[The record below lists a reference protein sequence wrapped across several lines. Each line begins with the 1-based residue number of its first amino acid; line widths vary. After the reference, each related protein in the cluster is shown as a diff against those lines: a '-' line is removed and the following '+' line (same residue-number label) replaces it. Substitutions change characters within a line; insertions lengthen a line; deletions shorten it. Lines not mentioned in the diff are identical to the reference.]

1 MQKQGGG
8 RRGDTPGKGHKSH
21 RRPGEKGIWDAVN
34 EVGRE
39 EKSRKKKKSRKKQKG
54 NKRMK
59 KMRRIASLLL
69 ALAMAFGLTATAFAA
84 EVVNETGHTY
94 AAYQVFKGTQQESVE
109 EGDGSITAL
118 GDIEWG
124 SGVDGTALLTELTGL
139 EVGGA
144 YPFQNCADAAGV
156 AAVLD
161 GESDY
166 TSATAKAFANAADK
180 HRTETSTPIP
190 ADKNATVNLEDGYYL
205 FVDTQTAPD
214 GVDAYNPALLQVTG
228 QTITIKQKYSVP
240 EVEKKVSDTEDGG
253 LGDAVDAGIGDSVYF
268 TLAGTLPMN
277 WEDYDSYKYIFHDT
291 LSDGLKYNG
300 DVKVY
305 LAAKGTDG
313 EPDLAGKTE
322 IAKGA
327 DGYTVNPDGAS
338 AAGGGTLTVT
348 FADLKKVGGVT
359 AESCIIVEYSA
370 TLTEA
375 AVIGKP
381 GNTNTVKLEYS
392 NNPNTDSSGDP
403 SDGTGETP
411 EDTVYVFTYELDGT
425 KVDGQTPDKTL
436 KDAQFVL
443 YRVKGEGEPNAD
455 GENNTPTNVE
465 YAEVTDGKLTG
476 WTDSRGTAIGT
487 EDAKGTGIV
496 ASDENGLFV
505 ISGLDAGTY
514 YLEEVKAPA
523 GYNLLKDPVKLT
535 IDAEISGGDAE
546 TNQPPTIGKL
556 DLITEGKDGSITTPG
571 DKDNGTVSLEVQNNM
586 GALLP
591 STGGMGTTLFY
602 IAGAALVLAAGVLFM
617 MKRRTDSGK

>member
-1 MQKQGGG
+1 M
-8 RRGDTPGKGHKSH
+8 
-21 RRPGEKGIWDAVN
+21 E
-34 EVGRE
+34 RE
-39 EKSRKKKKSRKKQKG
+39 EKEKVEKRKKQKG

-59 KMRRIASLLL
+59 RMRRIASLLL
-69 ALAMAFGLTATAFAA
+69 AMVMAFGLTATAFAA

-118 GDIEWG
+118 GDIDWG
-124 SGVDGTALLTELTGL
+124 SGVNGVELLDALKTLT
-139 EVGGA
+139 VGGA
-144 YPFQNCADAAGV
+144 TPFAGCESAAAV

-161 GESDY
+161 GQTDY
-166 TSATAKAFANAADK
+166 TSDIAKAFANAADK
-180 HRTETSTPIP
+180 HRTGTSTPIP
-190 ADKNATVNLEDGYYL
+190 ADKNAEVNLEDGYYL

-268 TLAGTLPMN
+268 TLTGTLPMN
-277 WEDYDSYKYIFHDT
+277 LEDYDSYKYIFHDT
-291 LSDGLKYNG
+291 LSDGLQYNG

-322 IAKGA
+322 IAES
-327 DGYTVNPDGAS
+327 GYTV
-338 AAGGGTLTVT
+338 AAGDAAAEGDTLTVT
-348 FADLKKVGGVT
+348 FADLKGVGGVT
-359 AESCIIVEYSA
+359 ADSIIIVEYSA

-375 AVIGKP
+375 AAIGKP

-392 NNPNTDSSGDP
+392 NNPNTSDDP
-403 SDGTGETP
+403 SKDTGETP
-411 EDTVYVFTYELDGT
+411 GDTVYVFTYELDGT
-425 KVDGQTPDKTL
+425 KVDGQTPNKTL

-443 YRVKGEGEPNAD
+443 YRGKDGADPTYAD
-455 GENNTPTNVE
+455 GIPTNVE
-465 YAEVTDGKLTG
+465 YALVAGGKLEGWTESRETAMGTDGNG
-476 WTDSRGTAIGT
+476 
-487 EDAKGTGIV
+487 KGILV
-496 ASDENGLFV
+496 SDVDGLFGV
-505 ISGLDAGTY
+505 SGLDAGTY

-546 TNQPPTIGKL
+546 TKQPPTIGRL
-556 DLITEGKDGSITTPG
+556 DLITEGKDGPITTEG
-571 DKDNGTVSLEVQNNM
+571 NEDNGTVSLEVQNNM

-602 IAGAALVLAAGVLFM
+602 IVGAALVLAAGVLFM

>member
-1 MQKQGGG
+1 M
-8 RRGDTPGKGHKSH
+8 
-21 RRPGEKGIWDAVN
+21 
-34 EVGRE
+34 
-39 EKSRKKKKSRKKQKG
+39 
-54 NKRMK
+54 KR
-59 KMRRIASLLL
+59 MRRIASLLL
-69 ALAMAFGLTATAFAA
+69 AMAMAFGLTATAFAA

-94 AAYQVFKGTQQESVE
+94 AAYQVFKGTQQESVK

-118 GDIEWG
+118 GDIDWG
-124 SGVDGTALLTELTGL
+124 SGVNGGELLDALKTLT
-139 EVGGA
+139 VGGA
-144 YPFQNCADAAGV
+144 TPFAGCESAAAV

-161 GESDY
+161 GQTDY
-166 TSATAKAFANAADK
+166 TSDIAKAFANAADK
-180 HRTETSTPIP
+180 HRTGTSTPIP

-268 TLAGTLPMN
+268 TLTGTLPMN
-277 WEDYDSYKYIFHDT
+277 LEDYDSYKYIFHDT

-322 IAKGA
+322 IAES
-327 DGYTVNPDGAS
+327 GYTVATGD
-338 AAGGGTLTVT
+338 AAAEGDTLTVT
-348 FADLKKVGGVT
+348 FADLKGVGGVT
-359 AESCIIVEYSA
+359 ADSIIIVEYSA

-392 NNPNTDSSGDP
+392 NNPNTSDDP
-403 SDGTGETP
+403 SKDTGETP
-411 EDTVYVFTYELDGT
+411 GDTVYVFTYELDGT
-425 KVDGQTPDKTL
+425 KVDGQTPNKTL

-443 YRVKGEGEPNAD
+443 YRGKDGADPTYAD
-455 GENNTPTNVE
+455 GIPTNVE
-465 YAEVTDGKLTG
+465 YALVAGGKLEGWTESRETAMGTDGNG
-476 WTDSRGTAIGT
+476 
-487 EDAKGTGIV
+487 KGMLV
-496 ASDENGLFV
+496 SDVDGLFGV
-505 ISGLDAGTY
+505 SGLDAGTY

-523 GYNLLKDPVKLT
+523 GYNLLKAPVKLT
-535 IDAEISGGDAE
+535 IDAEISEWDAE
-546 TNQPPTIGKL
+546 ANQPPTIGRL
-556 DLITEGKDGSITTPG
+556 DLITEGENGEAPTPG
-571 DKDNGTVSLEVQNNM
+571 DKDKGTVSLEVQNNM

-602 IAGAALVLAAGVLFM
+602 IAGAALVLAAGVLLV
-617 MKRRTDSGK
+617 MKRRAGIKK

>member
-1 MQKQGGG
+1 M
-8 RRGDTPGKGHKSH
+8 
-21 RRPGEKGIWDAVN
+21 
-34 EVGRE
+34 
-39 EKSRKKKKSRKKQKG
+39 
-54 NKRMK
+54 KR
-59 KMRRIASLLL
+59 MRRIASLLL
-69 ALAMAFGLTATAFAA
+69 AMAMAFGLTATAFAA

-94 AAYQVFKGTQQESVE
+94 AAYQVFKGTQQESVK

-118 GDIEWG
+118 GDIDWG
-124 SGVDGTALLTELTGL
+124 SGVNGGELLDALKTLT
-139 EVGGA
+139 VGGA
-144 YPFQNCADAAGV
+144 TPFAGCESAAAV

-161 GESDY
+161 GQTDY
-166 TSATAKAFANAADK
+166 TSDIAKAFANAADK

-268 TLAGTLPMN
+268 TLTGTLPMN
-277 WEDYDSYKYIFHDT
+277 LEDYDSYKYIFHDT
-291 LSDGLKYNG
+291 LSDGLQYNG

-322 IAKGA
+322 IAES
-327 DGYTVNPDGAS
+327 GYTVATGD
-338 AAGGGTLTVT
+338 AAAEGDTLTVT
-348 FADLKKVGGVT
+348 FADLKGVGGVT
-359 AESCIIVEYSA
+359 ADSIIIVEYSA

-392 NNPNTDSSGDP
+392 NNPNTSDDP
-403 SDGTGETP
+403 SKDTGETP
-411 EDTVYVFTYELDGT
+411 GDTVYVFTYELDGT

-443 YRVKGEGEPNAD
+443 YRGKDGAEPTYAD
-455 GENNTPTNVE
+455 GIPTNVE
-465 YAEVTDGKLTG
+465 YALVAGGKLEGWTESRETAMGTDGNG
-476 WTDSRGTAIGT
+476 
-487 EDAKGTGIV
+487 KGILV
-496 ASDENGLFV
+496 SDVDGLFGV
-505 ISGLDAGTY
+505 SGLDAGIY

-535 IDAEISGGDAE
+535 IDAEISGAE

-556 DLITEGKDGSITTPG
+556 DLITEGKDGSITTEG
-571 DKDNGTVSLEVQNNM
+571 NKDNGTVSLEVQNNM

>member
-1 MQKQGGG
+1 M
-8 RRGDTPGKGHKSH
+8 
-21 RRPGEKGIWDAVN
+21 E
-34 EVGRE
+34 RE
-39 EKSRKKKKSRKKQKG
+39 EKEKVEKRKKQKG

-59 KMRRIASLLL
+59 RMRRIASLLL
-69 ALAMAFGLTATAFAA
+69 AMVMAFGLTATAFAA

-94 AAYQVFKGTQQESVE
+94 AAYQVFKGTQQESVK

-118 GDIEWG
+118 GDIDWG
-124 SGVDGTALLTELTGL
+124 SGVNGGELLDALKTLT
-139 EVGGA
+139 VGGA
-144 YPFQNCADAAGV
+144 TPFAGCESAAAV

-161 GESDY
+161 GQTDY
-166 TSATAKAFANAADK
+166 TSDIAKAFANAADK

-268 TLAGTLPMN
+268 TLTGTLPMN
-277 WEDYDSYKYIFHDT
+277 LEDYDSYKYIFHDT
-291 LSDGLKYNG
+291 LSDGLQYNG

-322 IAKGA
+322 IAEGA
-327 DGYTVNPDGAS
+327 DGYEVNPKGAS

-359 AESCIIVEYSA
+359 ADSIIIVEYSA

-375 AVIGKP
+375 AEIGKP
-381 GNTNTVKLEYS
+381 GNTNTVKLEYF

-443 YRVKGEGEPNAD
+443 YRGKGGAEPSYAA
-455 GENNTPTNVE
+455 GIPTNVE
-465 YAEVTDGKLTG
+465 YALVTDGKLTG
-476 WTDSRGTAIGT
+476 WTDDRGTAIGT
-487 EDAKGTGIV
+487 EEVKGPGIV
-496 ASDENGLFV
+496 ASGENGLFV

-535 IDAEISGGDAE
+535 IDAEISGAE

-556 DLITEGKDGSITTPG
+556 DLITEGKDGSITTEG
-571 DKDNGTVSLEVQNNM
+571 NKDNGTVSLEVQNNM

-602 IAGAALVLAAGVLFM
+602 IAGAALVLAAGVLLV
-617 MKRRTDSGK
+617 MKRRAGVKE

>member
-8 RRGDTPGKGHKSH
+8 RRGIPRAKGRKATGGPEGKK
-21 RRPGEKGIWDAVN
+21 IWDAVN
-34 EVGRE
+34 GAGRE

-54 NKRMK
+54 NKHMK

-69 ALAMAFGLTATAFAA
+69 AMAMAFGLTATAFAA

-118 GDIEWG
+118 GDIDWG
-124 SGVDGTALLTELTGL
+124 SGVNGVELLDALKTLT
-139 EVGGA
+139 VGGA
-144 YPFQNCADAAGV
+144 TPFAGCESAAAV

-161 GESDY
+161 GQTDY
-166 TSATAKAFANAADK
+166 TSDIAKAFANAADK
-180 HRTETSTPIP
+180 NRTQVSTPIP
-190 ADKNATVNLEDGYYL
+190 ADKNATVDLEDGYYL

-268 TLAGTLPMN
+268 TLTGTLPMN
-277 WEDYDSYKYIFHDT
+277 LEDYDSYKYIFHDT
-291 LSDGLKYNG
+291 LSDGLQYNG

-322 IAKGA
+322 IAES
-327 DGYTVNPDGAS
+327 GYTV
-338 AAGGGTLTVT
+338 AAGDAAAEGDTLTVT
-348 FADLKKVGGVT
+348 FADLKGVGGVT
-359 AESCIIVEYSA
+359 ADSIIIVEYSA

-375 AVIGKP
+375 AAIGKP

-392 NNPNTDSSGDP
+392 NNPNTSDDP
-403 SDGTGETP
+403 SKDTGETP
-411 EDTVYVFTYELDGT
+411 GDTVYVFTYELDGT
-425 KVDGQTPDKTL
+425 KVDGQTPNKTL

-443 YRVKGEGEPNAD
+443 YRGKDGADPTYAD
-455 GENNTPTNVE
+455 GIPTNVE
-465 YAEVTDGKLTG
+465 YALVAGGKLEGWTESRETAMGTDGNG
-476 WTDSRGTAIGT
+476 
-487 EDAKGTGIV
+487 KGILV
-496 ASDENGLFV
+496 SDVDGLFGV
-505 ISGLDAGTY
+505 SGLDAGTY

-546 TNQPPTIGKL
+546 TKQPPTIGRL
-556 DLITEGKDGSITTPG
+556 DLITEGKDGPITTEG
-571 DKDNGTVSLEVQNNM
+571 NEDNGTVSLEVQNNM

-602 IAGAALVLAAGVLFM
+602 IVGAALVLAAGVLFM

>member
-1 MQKQGGG
+1 
-8 RRGDTPGKGHKSH
+8 
-21 RRPGEKGIWDAVN
+21 
-34 EVGRE
+34 
-39 EKSRKKKKSRKKQKG
+39 
-54 NKRMK
+54 MK

-69 ALAMAFGLTATAFAA
+69 AMAMAFGLTATAFAA

-118 GDIEWG
+118 GDIDWG
-124 SGVDGTALLTELTGL
+124 SGVNGVELLDALKTLT
-139 EVGGA
+139 VGGA
-144 YPFQNCADAAGV
+144 TPFAGCESAAAV

-161 GESDY
+161 GQTDY
-166 TSATAKAFANAADK
+166 TSDIAKAFANAADK
-180 HRTETSTPIP
+180 NRTQVSTPIP
-190 ADKNATVNLEDGYYL
+190 ADKNATVDLEDGYYL

-268 TLAGTLPMN
+268 TLTGTLPMN
-277 WEDYDSYKYIFHDT
+277 LEDYDSYKYIFHDT
-291 LSDGLKYNG
+291 LSDGLQYNG

-322 IAKGA
+322 IAES
-327 DGYTVNPDGAS
+327 GYTV
-338 AAGGGTLTVT
+338 AAGDAAAEGDTLTVT
-348 FADLKKVGGVT
+348 FADLKGVGGVT
-359 AESCIIVEYSA
+359 ADSIIIVEYSA

-375 AVIGKP
+375 AAIGKP

-392 NNPNTDSSGDP
+392 NNPNTSDDP
-403 SDGTGETP
+403 SKDTGETP
-411 EDTVYVFTYELDGT
+411 GDTVYVFTYELDGT
-425 KVDGQTPDKTL
+425 KVDGQTPNKTL

-443 YRVKGEGEPNAD
+443 YRGKDGADPTYAD
-455 GENNTPTNVE
+455 GIPTNVE
-465 YAEVTDGKLTG
+465 YALVAGGKLEGWTESRETAMGTDGNG
-476 WTDSRGTAIGT
+476 
-487 EDAKGTGIV
+487 KGILV
-496 ASDENGLFV
+496 SDVDGLFGV
-505 ISGLDAGTY
+505 SGLDAGTY

-546 TNQPPTIGKL
+546 TKQPPTIGRL
-556 DLITEGKDGSITTPG
+556 DLITEGKDGPITTEG
-571 DKDNGTVSLEVQNNM
+571 NEDNGTVSLEVQNNM

-602 IAGAALVLAAGVLFM
+602 IVGAALVLAAGVLFM

>member
-1 MQKQGGG
+1 M
-8 RRGDTPGKGHKSH
+8 
-21 RRPGEKGIWDAVN
+21 
-34 EVGRE
+34 
-39 EKSRKKKKSRKKQKG
+39 
-54 NKRMK
+54 KR
-59 KMRRIASLLL
+59 MRRIASLLL
-69 ALAMAFGLTATAFAA
+69 AMAMAFGLTATAFAA

-118 GDIEWG
+118 GDIDWG
-124 SGVDGTALLTELTGL
+124 SGVNGGELLDALKTLT
-139 EVGGA
+139 VGGA
-144 YPFQNCADAAGV
+144 TPFAGCESAAAV

-161 GESDY
+161 GQTDY
-166 TSATAKAFANAADK
+166 TSDIAKAFANAADK

-291 LSDGLKYNG
+291 LSDGLQYNG

-392 NNPNTDSSGDP
+392 NNPNTSDDP
-403 SDGTGETP
+403 SKDTGETP
-411 EDTVYVFTYELDGT
+411 GDTVYVFTYELDGT
-425 KVDGQTPDKTL
+425 KVDGQTPNKTL

-443 YRVKGEGEPNAD
+443 YRGKDGADPTYAD
-455 GENNTPTNVE
+455 GIPTNVE
-465 YAEVTDGKLTG
+465 YALVAGGKLEGWTESRETAMGTDGNG
-476 WTDSRGTAIGT
+476 
-487 EDAKGTGIV
+487 KGILV
-496 ASDENGLFV
+496 SDVDGLFGV
-505 ISGLDAGTY
+505 SGLDAGIY

-523 GYNLLKDPVKLT
+523 GYNLLKAPVKLT
-535 IDAEISGGDAE
+535 IDAEISEGDAE
-546 TNQPPTIGKL
+546 ANQPPTIGRL
-556 DLITEGKDGSITTPG
+556 DLITEGENGEAPTPG
-571 DKDNGTVSLEVQNNM
+571 DKDKGTVSLEVQNNM

>member
-8 RRGDTPGKGHKSH
+8 RRGIPRAKGRKATGGPEGKK
-21 RRPGEKGIWDAVN
+21 IWDAVN
-34 EVGRE
+34 GAGRE

-54 NKRMK
+54 NKHMK

-69 ALAMAFGLTATAFAA
+69 AMAMAFGLTATAFAA

-118 GDIEWG
+118 GDIDWG
-124 SGVDGTALLTELTGL
+124 SGVNGVELLDALKTLT
-139 EVGGA
+139 VGGA
-144 YPFQNCADAAGV
+144 TPFAGCESAAAV

-161 GESDY
+161 GQTDY
-166 TSATAKAFANAADK
+166 TSDIAKAFANAADK
-180 HRTETSTPIP
+180 NRTQVSTPIP
-190 ADKNATVNLEDGYYL
+190 ADKNATVDLEDGYYL

-268 TLAGTLPMN
+268 TLTGTLPMN
-277 WEDYDSYKYIFHDT
+277 LEDYDSYKYIFHDT
-291 LSDGLKYNG
+291 LSDGLQYNG

-322 IAKGA
+322 IAES
-327 DGYTVNPDGAS
+327 GYTV
-338 AAGGGTLTVT
+338 AAGDAAAEGDTLTVT
-348 FADLKKVGGVT
+348 FADLKGVGGVT
-359 AESCIIVEYSA
+359 ADSIIIVEYSA

-375 AVIGKP
+375 AAIGKP

-392 NNPNTDSSGDP
+392 NNPNTSDDP
-403 SDGTGETP
+403 SKDTGETP
-411 EDTVYVFTYELDGT
+411 GDTVYVFTYELDGT
-425 KVDGQTPDKTL
+425 KVDGQTPNKTL

-443 YRVKGEGEPNAD
+443 YRGKDGADPTYAD
-455 GENNTPTNVE
+455 GIPTNVE
-465 YAEVTDGKLTG
+465 YALVAGGKLTG
-476 WTDSRGTAIGT
+476 WTDDRGTAIGT
-487 EDAKGTGIV
+487 EEVKGPGIV
-496 ASDENGLFV
+496 ASGENGLFV

-546 TNQPPTIGKL
+546 TKQPPTIGRL
-556 DLITEGKDGSITTPG
+556 DLITEGKDGPITTEG
-571 DKDNGTVSLEVQNNM
+571 NEDNGTVSLEVQNNM

-602 IAGAALVLAAGVLFM
+602 IVGAALVLAAGVLFM

>member
-1 MQKQGGG
+1 
-8 RRGDTPGKGHKSH
+8 
-21 RRPGEKGIWDAVN
+21 
-34 EVGRE
+34 
-39 EKSRKKKKSRKKQKG
+39 
-54 NKRMK
+54 MK

-69 ALAMAFGLTATAFAA
+69 AMAMAFGLTATAFAA

-118 GDIEWG
+118 GDIDWG
-124 SGVDGTALLTELTGL
+124 SGVNGVELLDALKTLT
-139 EVGGA
+139 VGGA
-144 YPFQNCADAAGV
+144 TPFAGCESAAAV

-161 GESDY
+161 GQTDY
-166 TSATAKAFANAADK
+166 TSDIAKAFANAADK
-180 HRTETSTPIP
+180 NRTQVSTPIP
-190 ADKNATVNLEDGYYL
+190 ADKNATVDLEDGYYL

-268 TLAGTLPMN
+268 TLTGTLPMN
-277 WEDYDSYKYIFHDT
+277 LEDYDSYKYIFHDT
-291 LSDGLKYNG
+291 LSDGLQYNG

-322 IAKGA
+322 IAES
-327 DGYTVNPDGAS
+327 GYTV
-338 AAGGGTLTVT
+338 AAGDAAAEGDTLTVT
-348 FADLKKVGGVT
+348 FADLKGVGGVT
-359 AESCIIVEYSA
+359 ADSIIIVEYSA

-375 AVIGKP
+375 AAIGKP

-392 NNPNTDSSGDP
+392 NNPNTSDDP
-403 SDGTGETP
+403 SKDTGETP
-411 EDTVYVFTYELDGT
+411 GDTVYVFTYELDGT
-425 KVDGQTPDKTL
+425 KVDGQTPNKTL

-443 YRVKGEGEPNAD
+443 YRGKDGADPTYAD
-455 GENNTPTNVE
+455 GIPTNVE
-465 YAEVTDGKLTG
+465 YALVAGGKLEGWTESRETAMGTDGNG
-476 WTDSRGTAIGT
+476 
-487 EDAKGTGIV
+487 KGILV
-496 ASDENGLFV
+496 SDVDGLFGV
-505 ISGLDAGTY
+505 SGLDAGTY

-546 TNQPPTIGKL
+546 TKQPPTIGKL

-602 IAGAALVLAAGVLFM
+602 IVGAALVLAAGVLFM

>member
-1 MQKQGGG
+1 
-8 RRGDTPGKGHKSH
+8 
-21 RRPGEKGIWDAVN
+21 
-34 EVGRE
+34 
-39 EKSRKKKKSRKKQKG
+39 
-54 NKRMK
+54 MK
-59 KMRRIASLLL
+59 KMRRIASVLL
-69 ALAMAFGLTATAFAA
+69 ALTMVFGLTATAFAA
-84 EVVNETGHTY
+84 EVVNETEHTY
-94 AAYQVFKGTQQESVE
+94 AAYQIFSGTQQESVE
-109 EGDGSITAL
+109 EGDNTLTAL

-124 SGVDGTALLTELTGL
+124 SGVNGDALLAELQTL
-139 EVGGA
+139 TVEGGN
-144 YPFQNCADAAGV
+144 PFADCASAADAA
-156 AAVLD
+156 AVLN
-161 GESDY
+161 GETNY
-166 TSATAKAFANAADK
+166 TSAIAKAFANAADK
-180 HRTETSTPIP
+180 NRTQVSTTIP
-190 ADKNATVNLEDGYYL
+190 AGKNVTVDLDPGYYL
-205 FVDTQTAPD
+205 FVDTQAVE
-214 GVDAYNPALLQVTG
+214 GHDAYNSALLQVTN
-228 QTITIKQKYSVP
+228 QTITIKEKYDVP
-240 EVEKKVSDTEDGG
+240 TVDKAVKDKEEGEAGE
-253 LGDAVDAGIGDSVYF
+253 AVDVNIGDSVYF
-268 TLAGTLPMN
+268 TLTGTLPMN
-277 WEDYDSYKYIFHDT
+277 LEDYDSYKYIFHDT

-305 LAAKGTDG
+305 LAGKGNDG

-322 IAKGA
+322 IAKGV

-359 AESCIIVEYSA
+359 ADSIIIVEYSA

-392 NNPNTDSSGDP
+392 NNPNTSGDP
-403 SDGTGETP
+403 SGDTGETP
-411 EDTVYVFTYELDGT
+411 GDTVYVFTYELDGT
-425 KVDGQTPDKTL
+425 KVDGQTPNKTL

-443 YRVKGEGEPNAD
+443 FRVKGEGEPNTD

-476 WTDSRGTAIGT
+476 WTDNRGTAIGT

-496 ASDENGLFV
+496 VSDENGLFV
-505 ISGLDAGTY
+505 ISGLDAGIY

-523 GYNLLKDPVKLT
+523 GYNLLQDPVKLT
-535 IDAEISGGDAE
+535 IDAEISGGDAD

-571 DKDNGTVSLEVQNNM
+571 DKDNGTVSLKVQNNM

-617 MKRRTDSGK
+617 MKRRTDAGK

>member
-1 MQKQGGG
+1 M
-8 RRGDTPGKGHKSH
+8 
-21 RRPGEKGIWDAVN
+21 
-34 EVGRE
+34 
-39 EKSRKKKKSRKKQKG
+39 
-54 NKRMK
+54 KR
-59 KMRRIASLLL
+59 MRRIASLLL
-69 ALAMAFGLTATAFAA
+69 AMAMAFGLTATAFAA

-392 NNPNTDSSGDP
+392 NNPNTSDDP
-403 SDGTGETP
+403 SKDTGETP
-411 EDTVYVFTYELDGT
+411 GDTVYVFTYELDGT
-425 KVDGQTPDKTL
+425 KVDGQTPNKTL

-443 YRVKGEGEPNAD
+443 YRGKDGADPTYAD
-455 GENNTPTNVE
+455 GIPTNVE
-465 YAEVTDGKLTG
+465 YALVAGGKLEGWTESRETAMGTDGNG
-476 WTDSRGTAIGT
+476 
-487 EDAKGTGIV
+487 KGMLV
-496 ASDENGLFV
+496 SDVDGLFGV
-505 ISGLDAGTY
+505 SGLDAGTY

-556 DLITEGKDGSITTPG
+556 DLITEGPDGSITTPG

-602 IAGAALVLAAGVLFM
+602 IAGAALVLAAGVLLV
-617 MKRRTDSGK
+617 MKRRAGIKK

>member
-1 MQKQGGG
+1 M
-8 RRGDTPGKGHKSH
+8 
-21 RRPGEKGIWDAVN
+21 
-34 EVGRE
+34 
-39 EKSRKKKKSRKKQKG
+39 
-54 NKRMK
+54 KR
-59 KMRRIASLLL
+59 MRRIASLLL
-69 ALAMAFGLTATAFAA
+69 AMAMAFGLTATAFAA

-94 AAYQVFKGTQQESVE
+94 AAYQVFKGTQQESVK

-118 GDIEWG
+118 GDIDWG
-124 SGVDGTALLTELTGL
+124 SGVNGGELLDALKTLT
-139 EVGGA
+139 VGGA
-144 YPFQNCADAAGV
+144 TPFAGCESAAAV

-161 GESDY
+161 GQTDY
-166 TSATAKAFANAADK
+166 TSDIAKAFANAADK

-268 TLAGTLPMN
+268 TLTGTLPMN
-277 WEDYDSYKYIFHDT
+277 LEDYDSYKYIFHDT
-291 LSDGLKYNG
+291 LSDGLQYNG

-322 IAKGA
+322 IAES
-327 DGYTVNPDGAS
+327 GYTVATGD
-338 AAGGGTLTVT
+338 AAAEGDTLTVT
-348 FADLKKVGGVT
+348 FADLKGVGGVT
-359 AESCIIVEYSA
+359 ADSIIIVEYSA

-443 YRVKGEGEPNAD
+443 YRGKGGAEPSYAA
-455 GENNTPTNVE
+455 GIPTNVE
-465 YAEVTDGKLTG
+465 YALVTDGKLEG
-476 WTDSRGTAIGT
+476 WTESRETAMGTDGNG
-487 EDAKGTGIV
+487 KGMLV
-496 ASDENGLFV
+496 SDVDGLFGV
-505 ISGLDAGTY
+505 SGLDAGIY

-602 IAGAALVLAAGVLFM
+602 IAGAALVLAAGVLLV
-617 MKRRTDSGK
+617 MKRRAGIKK

>member
-1 MQKQGGG
+1 M
-8 RRGDTPGKGHKSH
+8 
-21 RRPGEKGIWDAVN
+21 
-34 EVGRE
+34 
-39 EKSRKKKKSRKKQKG
+39 
-54 NKRMK
+54 KR
-59 KMRRIASLLL
+59 MRRIASLLL

-94 AAYQVFKGTQQESVE
+94 AAYQVFKGTQQESVK

-118 GDIEWG
+118 GDIDWG
-124 SGVDGTALLTELTGL
+124 SGVNGGELLDALKTLT
-139 EVGGA
+139 VGGA
-144 YPFQNCADAAGV
+144 TPFAGCESAAAV

-161 GESDY
+161 GQTDY
-166 TSATAKAFANAADK
+166 TSDIAKAFANAADK

-268 TLAGTLPMN
+268 TLTGTLPMN
-277 WEDYDSYKYIFHDT
+277 LEDYDSYKYIFHDT
-291 LSDGLKYNG
+291 LSDGLQYNG

-322 IAKGA
+322 IAES
-327 DGYTVNPDGAS
+327 GYTVATGD
-338 AAGGGTLTVT
+338 AAAEGDTLTVT
-348 FADLKKVGGVT
+348 FADLKGVGGVT
-359 AESCIIVEYSA
+359 ADSIIIVEYSA

-392 NNPNTDSSGDP
+392 NNPNTSDDP
-403 SDGTGETP
+403 SKDTGETP
-411 EDTVYVFTYELDGT
+411 GDTVYVFTYELDGT

-443 YRVKGEGEPNAD
+443 YRGKDGADPTYAD
-455 GENNTPTNVE
+455 GIPTNVE
-465 YAEVTDGKLTG
+465 YALVAGGKLEGWTESRETAMGTDGNG
-476 WTDSRGTAIGT
+476 
-487 EDAKGTGIV
+487 KGILV
-496 ASDENGLFV
+496 SDVDGLFGV
-505 ISGLDAGTY
+505 SGLDAGTY

-556 DLITEGKDGSITTPG
+556 DLITEGKDGSITTEG
-571 DKDNGTVSLEVQNNM
+571 NKDNGTVSLEVQNNM

>member
-8 RRGDTPGKGHKSH
+8 RRGDTPGKGHQSH

-59 KMRRIASLLL
+59 RMRRIASLLL

-94 AAYQVFKGTQQESVE
+94 AAYQVFKGTQQESVK

-118 GDIEWG
+118 GDIDWG
-124 SGVDGTALLTELTGL
+124 SGVNGGELLDALKTLT
-139 EVGGA
+139 VGGA
-144 YPFQNCADAAGV
+144 TPFAGCESAAAV

-161 GESDY
+161 GQTDY
-166 TSATAKAFANAADK
+166 TSDIAKAFANAADK
-180 HRTETSTPIP
+180 HRTGTSTPIP

-253 LGDAVDAGIGDSVYF
+253 LGDTVDAGIGDSVYF
-268 TLAGTLPMN
+268 TLTGTLPMN
-277 WEDYDSYKYIFHDT
+277 LEDYDSYKYIFHDT
-291 LSDGLKYNG
+291 LSDGLQYNG

-322 IAKGA
+322 IAES
-327 DGYTVNPDGAS
+327 GYTV
-338 AAGGGTLTVT
+338 AAGDAAAEGDTLTVT
-348 FADLKKVGGVT
+348 FADLKGVGGVT
-359 AESCIIVEYSA
+359 ADSIIIVEYSA

-392 NNPNTDSSGDP
+392 NNPNTSGDP
-403 SDGTGETP
+403 SKDTGETP
-411 EDTVYVFTYELDGT
+411 GDTVYVFTYELDGT

-443 YRVKGEGEPNAD
+443 YRGKGGADPTYAD
-455 GENNTPTNVE
+455 GIPTNVE
-465 YAEVTDGKLTG
+465 YALVAGGKLEGWTESRETAMGTDGNG
-476 WTDSRGTAIGT
+476 
-487 EDAKGTGIV
+487 KGILV
-496 ASDENGLFV
+496 SDVDGLFGV
-505 ISGLDAGTY
+505 SGLDAGTY

-546 TNQPPTIGKL
+546 TKQPPTIGKL
-556 DLITEGKDGSITTPG
+556 DLITEGKDGPITTEG
-571 DKDNGTVSLEVQNNM
+571 NEDNGTVSLEVQNNM

>member
-1 MQKQGGG
+1 M
-8 RRGDTPGKGHKSH
+8 
-21 RRPGEKGIWDAVN
+21 
-34 EVGRE
+34 
-39 EKSRKKKKSRKKQKG
+39 
-54 NKRMK
+54 KR
-59 KMRRIASLLL
+59 MRRIASLLL
-69 ALAMAFGLTATAFAA
+69 ALAMAFGLTVTAFAA

-94 AAYQVFKGTQQESVE
+94 AAYQVFKGTQQESVK

-144 YPFQNCADAAGV
+144 YPFQNCTDAAGV

-166 TSATAKAFANAADK
+166 TSAIAKAFANAADK
-180 HRTETSTPIP
+180 HRTGTSTPIP
-190 ADKNATVNLEDGYYL
+190 ADKEATVNLEDGYYL
-205 FVDTQTAPD
+205 FVDTQADPD

-228 QTITIKQKYSVP
+228 QAITIKQKYSVP
-240 EVEKKVSDTEDGG
+240 EVEKKVSDTEDGE

-268 TLAGTLPMN
+268 TLTGTLPEN
-277 WEDYDSYKYIFHDT
+277 LEDYDSYKYIFHDT
-291 LSDGLKYNG
+291 LSDGLQYNG

-305 LAAKGTDG
+305 LAGKGADG
-313 EPDLAGKTE
+313 KPDLAGKTE
-322 IAKGA
+322 IAES
-327 DGYTVNPDGAS
+327 GYTV
-338 AAGGGTLTVT
+338 AAGDAAAEGDTLTVT
-348 FADLKKVGGVT
+348 FADLKGVGGVT
-359 AESCIIVEYSA
+359 ADSFIIVEYSA

-392 NNPNTDSSGDP
+392 NNPNTSDDP
-403 SDGTGETP
+403 SKDTGETP
-411 EDTVYVFTYELDGT
+411 GDTVYVFTYELDGT
-425 KVDGQTPDKTL
+425 KVDGTDPKKTL
-436 KDAQFVL
+436 KDAQFIL
-443 YRVKGEGEPNAD
+443 YRGKDGADPAYAD
-455 GENNTPTNVE
+455 GIPTNVE
-465 YAEVTDGKLTG
+465 YAEVTEGKLTG
-476 WTDSRGTAIGT
+476 WTDDRGTAIGT

-496 ASDENGLFV
+496 ASDENGQFV

-523 GYNLLKDPVKLT
+523 GYNLLQDPVKLT
-535 IDAEISGGDAE
+535 IDAEISGGDAD

-556 DLITEGKDGSITTPG
+556 DIITDGENGEESTQG

>member
-1 MQKQGGG
+1 
-8 RRGDTPGKGHKSH
+8 
-21 RRPGEKGIWDAVN
+21 
-34 EVGRE
+34 
-39 EKSRKKKKSRKKQKG
+39 
-54 NKRMK
+54 MK

-69 ALAMAFGLTATAFAA
+69 AMAMAFGLTATAFAA

-109 EGDGSITAL
+109 EGDDSITAL
-118 GDIEWG
+118 GDIDWG
-124 SGVDGTALLTELTGL
+124 SGVNGVELLDALKTLT
-139 EVGGA
+139 VGGA
-144 YPFQNCADAAGV
+144 TPFAGCESAAAV

-161 GESDY
+161 GQTDY
-166 TSATAKAFANAADK
+166 TSDIAKAFANAADK

-190 ADKNATVNLEDGYYL
+190 ADKNATVDLEDGYYL

-268 TLAGTLPMN
+268 TLTGTLPMN
-277 WEDYDSYKYIFHDT
+277 LEDYDSYKYIFHDT
-291 LSDGLKYNG
+291 LSDGLQYNG

-322 IAKGA
+322 IAES
-327 DGYTVNPDGAS
+327 GYTV
-338 AAGGGTLTVT
+338 AAGDAAAEGDTLTVT
-348 FADLKKVGGVT
+348 FADLKGVGGVT
-359 AESCIIVEYSA
+359 ADSIIIVEYSA

-375 AVIGKP
+375 AAIGKP

-392 NNPNTDSSGDP
+392 NNPNTSDDP
-403 SDGTGETP
+403 SKDTGETP
-411 EDTVYVFTYELDGT
+411 GDTVYVFTYELDGT
-425 KVDGQTPDKTL
+425 KVDGQTPNKTL

-443 YRVKGEGEPNAD
+443 YRGKDGADPTYAD
-455 GENNTPTNVE
+455 GIPTNVE
-465 YAEVTDGKLTG
+465 YALVAGGKLEGWTESRETAMGTDGNG
-476 WTDSRGTAIGT
+476 
-487 EDAKGTGIV
+487 KGILV
-496 ASDENGLFV
+496 SDVDGLFGV
-505 ISGLDAGTY
+505 SGLDAGTY

-546 TNQPPTIGKL
+546 TNQPPTIGRL
-556 DLITEGKDGSITTPG
+556 DLITEGKDGPITTEG
-571 DKDNGTVSLEVQNNM
+571 NEDNGTVSLEVQNNM

-591 STGGMGTTLFY
+591 STGGMGITLFY
-602 IAGAALVLAAGVLFM
+602 IVGAALVLAAGVLFM

>member
-1 MQKQGGG
+1 M
-8 RRGDTPGKGHKSH
+8 
-21 RRPGEKGIWDAVN
+21 E
-34 EVGRE
+34 RE
-39 EKSRKKKKSRKKQKG
+39 EKEKVEKRKKQKG

-59 KMRRIASLLL
+59 RMRRIASLLL
-69 ALAMAFGLTATAFAA
+69 AMVMAFGLTATAFAA

-94 AAYQVFKGTQQESVE
+94 AAYQVFKGTQQESVG

-161 GESDY
+161 RELDY
-166 TSATAKAFANAADK
+166 TSAIAKAFANAADK

-214 GVDAYNPALLQVTG
+214 GADAYNPALLQVTG

-268 TLAGTLPMN
+268 TLTGTLPMN
-277 WEDYDSYKYIFHDT
+277 LEDYDSYKYIFHDT
-291 LSDGLKYNG
+291 LSDGLQYNG

-313 EPDLAGKTE
+313 EPDLANKTE
-322 IAKGA
+322 ITKGA
-327 DGYTVNPDGAS
+327 DGYTVNPDSAS

-359 AESCIIVEYSA
+359 ADSCIIVEYSA

-375 AVIGKP
+375 AKPGKP

-443 YRVKGEGEPNAD
+443 YRGKGGAEPSYAA
-455 GENNTPTNVE
+455 GIPTNVE
-465 YAEVTDGKLTG
+465 YALVTDGKLTG
-476 WTDSRGTAIGT
+476 WTDDRGTAIGT
-487 EDAKGTGIV
+487 EEVKGPGIV
-496 ASDENGLFV
+496 ASGENGLFV

-535 IDAEISGGDAE
+535 IDAEISEGDAE
-546 TNQPPTIGKL
+546 TNQSPTIGRL
-556 DLITEGKDGSITTPG
+556 DLITEGKDGPITTEG
-571 DKDNGTVSLEVQNNM
+571 NETNKDNGTVSLEVQNNM

-602 IAGAALVLAAGVLFM
+602 IIGAALVLAAGVLLV
-617 MKRRTDSGK
+617 MKRRVDVKK

>member
-1 MQKQGGG
+1 M
-8 RRGDTPGKGHKSH
+8 
-21 RRPGEKGIWDAVN
+21 
-34 EVGRE
+34 
-39 EKSRKKKKSRKKQKG
+39 
-54 NKRMK
+54 KR
-59 KMRRIASLLL
+59 MRRIASLLL

-94 AAYQVFKGTQQESVE
+94 AAYQVFKGTQQESVK

-118 GDIEWG
+118 GDIDWG
-124 SGVDGTALLTELTGL
+124 SGVNGGELLDALKTLT
-139 EVGGA
+139 VGGA
-144 YPFQNCADAAGV
+144 TPFAGCESAAAV

-161 GESDY
+161 GQTDY
-166 TSATAKAFANAADK
+166 TSDIAKAFANAADK

-268 TLAGTLPMN
+268 TLTGTLPMN
-277 WEDYDSYKYIFHDT
+277 LEDYDSYKYIFHDT
-291 LSDGLKYNG
+291 LSDGLQYNG

-322 IAKGA
+322 IAES
-327 DGYTVNPDGAS
+327 GYTVATGD
-338 AAGGGTLTVT
+338 AAAEGDTLTVT
-348 FADLKKVGGVT
+348 FADLKGVGGVT
-359 AESCIIVEYSA
+359 ADSIIIVEYSA

-392 NNPNTDSSGDP
+392 NNPNTSDDP
-403 SDGTGETP
+403 SKDTGETP
-411 EDTVYVFTYELDGT
+411 GDTVYVFTYELDGT

-443 YRVKGEGEPNAD
+443 YRGKDGAEPTYAD
-455 GENNTPTNVE
+455 GIPTNVE
-465 YAEVTDGKLTG
+465 YALVAGGKLEGWTESRETAMGTDGNG
-476 WTDSRGTAIGT
+476 
-487 EDAKGTGIV
+487 KGILV
-496 ASDENGLFV
+496 SDVDGLFGV
-505 ISGLDAGTY
+505 SGLDAGIY

-535 IDAEISGGDAE
+535 IDAEISGAE

-556 DLITEGKDGSITTPG
+556 DLITEGKDGSITTEG
-571 DKDNGTVSLEVQNNM
+571 NKDNGTVSLEVQNNM

>member
-1 MQKQGGG
+1 M
-8 RRGDTPGKGHKSH
+8 
-21 RRPGEKGIWDAVN
+21 
-34 EVGRE
+34 
-39 EKSRKKKKSRKKQKG
+39 
-54 NKRMK
+54 KR
-59 KMRRIASLLL
+59 MRRIASLLL

-94 AAYQVFKGTQQESVE
+94 AAYQVFKGTQQESVK

-118 GDIEWG
+118 GDIDWG
-124 SGVDGTALLTELTGL
+124 SGVNGGELLDALKTLT
-139 EVGGA
+139 VGGA
-144 YPFQNCADAAGV
+144 TPFAGCESAAAV

-161 GESDY
+161 GQTDY
-166 TSATAKAFANAADK
+166 TSDIAKAFANAADK

-268 TLAGTLPMN
+268 TLTGTLPMN
-277 WEDYDSYKYIFHDT
+277 LEDYDSYKYIFHDT
-291 LSDGLKYNG
+291 LSDGLQYNG

-322 IAKGA
+322 IAES
-327 DGYTVNPDGAS
+327 GYTVATGD
-338 AAGGGTLTVT
+338 AAAEGDTLTVT
-348 FADLKKVGGVT
+348 FADLKGVGGVT
-359 AESCIIVEYSA
+359 ADSIIIVEYSA

-392 NNPNTDSSGDP
+392 NNPNTSDDP
-403 SDGTGETP
+403 SKDTGETP
-411 EDTVYVFTYELDGT
+411 GDTVYVFTYELDGT

-443 YRVKGEGEPNAD
+443 YRGKDGAEPTYAD
-455 GENNTPTNVE
+455 GIPTNVE
-465 YAEVTDGKLTG
+465 YALVAGGKLEGWTESRETAMGTDGNG
-476 WTDSRGTAIGT
+476 
-487 EDAKGTGIV
+487 KGILV
-496 ASDENGLFV
+496 SDVDGLFGV
-505 ISGLDAGTY
+505 SGLDAGIY

-556 DLITEGKDGSITTPG
+556 DLITEGENGEAPTPG

>member
-1 MQKQGGG
+1 M
-8 RRGDTPGKGHKSH
+8 
-21 RRPGEKGIWDAVN
+21 E
-34 EVGRE
+34 RE
-39 EKSRKKKKSRKKQKG
+39 EKEKVEKRKKQKG

-59 KMRRIASLLL
+59 RMRRIASLLL
-69 ALAMAFGLTATAFAA
+69 AMVMAFGLTATAFAA

-94 AAYQVFKGTQQESVE
+94 AAYQVFKGTQQESVG

-161 GESDY
+161 RELDY
-166 TSATAKAFANAADK
+166 TSAIAKAFANAADK

-268 TLAGTLPMN
+268 TLTGTLPMN
-277 WEDYDSYKYIFHDT
+277 LEDYDSYKYIFHDT
-291 LSDGLKYNG
+291 LSDGLQYNG

-313 EPDLAGKTE
+313 EPDLANKTE
-322 IAKGA
+322 ITKGA
-327 DGYTVNPDGAS
+327 DGYTVNPDSAS

-359 AESCIIVEYSA
+359 ADSCIIVEYSA

-375 AVIGKP
+375 AKPGKP

-425 KVDGQTPDKTL
+425 KVDGQTPNKTL

-443 YRVKGEGEPNAD
+443 YRGKDGADPTYAD
-455 GENNTPTNVE
+455 GIPTNVE
-465 YAEVTDGKLTG
+465 YALVAGGKLEGWTESRETAMGTDGNG
-476 WTDSRGTAIGT
+476 
-487 EDAKGTGIV
+487 KGMLV
-496 ASDENGLFV
+496 SDVDGLFGV
-505 ISGLDAGTY
+505 SGLDAGTY

-546 TNQPPTIGKL
+546 TNQPPTIGRL
-556 DLITEGKDGSITTPG
+556 DLITEGKDGPITTEG
-571 DKDNGTVSLEVQNNM
+571 NETNKDNGTVSLEVQNNM

-602 IAGAALVLAAGVLFM
+602 IIGAALVLAAGVLLV
-617 MKRRTDSGK
+617 MKRRVDVKK

>member
-1 MQKQGGG
+1 
-8 RRGDTPGKGHKSH
+8 
-21 RRPGEKGIWDAVN
+21 
-34 EVGRE
+34 
-39 EKSRKKKKSRKKQKG
+39 
-54 NKRMK
+54 MK

-69 ALAMAFGLTATAFAA
+69 AMAMAFGLTATAFAA
-84 EVVNETGHTY
+84 EANTDAGRVQATVTNETKHSY
-94 AAYQVFKGTQQESVE
+94 AAYQIFKGTQEA
-109 EGDGSITAL
+109 GNAAL
-118 GDIEWG
+118 GDVDWG
-124 SGVDGTALLTELTGL
+124 SGVNGPDLLTALQGDDRFNVGE
-139 EVGGA
+139 GGA
-144 YPFQNCADAAGV
+144 NIFAGFTEAAQVAAALEKYKADPVV
-156 AAVLD
+156 AAV
-161 GESDY
+161 
-166 TSATAKAFANAADK
+166 FANL
-180 HRTETSTPIP
+180 
-190 ADKNATVNLEDGYYL
+190 ADKNRTGTAEAQIAAGATKVTLPVGYYL
-205 FVDTQTAPD
+205 LVDTTNLGEGAN
-214 GVDAYNPALLQVTG
+214 DALNPALLQVTNNG
-228 QTITIKQKYSVP
+228 DITIKEKYEVPTVDKSV
-240 EVEKKVSDTEDGG
+240 TGTDGITG
-253 LGDAVDAGIGDSVYF
+253 EATDCNIGDSVTF
-268 TLAGTLPMN
+268 TLTGTLPGDGEGQYDGK
-277 WEDYDSYKYIFHDT
+277 WLDDYDSYKYIFHDT
-291 LSDGLKYNG
+291 LSDGLQYNG

-313 EPDLAGKTE
+313 KPDLENKTE
-322 IAKGA
+322 IDESKYKVDTGA
-327 DGYTVNPDGAS
+327 
-338 AAGGGTLTVT
+338 AAAEGDTLTVT
-348 FADLKKVGGVT
+348 FEDLKEVDGVT
-359 AESCIIVEYSA
+359 ADSFIIVEYSA

-375 AVIGKP
+375 AKPGKP

-487 EDAKGTGIV
+487 GDAKGTGIV
-496 ASDENGLFV
+496 ASGENGLFV

-546 TNQPPTIGKL
+546 ANQPPTIGRL
-556 DLITEGKDGSITTPG
+556 DLITEGENGEAPTPG
-571 DKDNGTVSLEVQNNM
+571 DKDKGTVSLEVQNNM

-602 IAGAALVLAAGVLFM
+602 IAGAALVLAAGVLLV
-617 MKRRTDSGK
+617 MKRRAGIKK

>member
-1 MQKQGGG
+1 M
-8 RRGDTPGKGHKSH
+8 
-21 RRPGEKGIWDAVN
+21 
-34 EVGRE
+34 
-39 EKSRKKKKSRKKQKG
+39 
-54 NKRMK
+54 KR
-59 KMRRIASLLL
+59 MRRIASLLL
-69 ALAMAFGLTATAFAA
+69 AMAMAFGLTATAFAA

-94 AAYQVFKGTQQESVE
+94 AAYQVFKGTQQESVK

-118 GDIEWG
+118 GDIDWG
-124 SGVDGTALLTELTGL
+124 SGVNGGELLDALKTLT
-139 EVGGA
+139 VGGA
-144 YPFQNCADAAGV
+144 TPFAGCESAAAV

-161 GESDY
+161 GQTDY
-166 TSATAKAFANAADK
+166 TSDIAKAFANAADK
-180 HRTETSTPIP
+180 HRTGTSTPIP

-214 GVDAYNPALLQVTG
+214 GADAYNPALLQVTG

-268 TLAGTLPMN
+268 TLTGTLPMN
-277 WEDYDSYKYIFHDT
+277 LEDYDSYKYIFHDT
-291 LSDGLKYNG
+291 LSDGLQYNG

-322 IAKGA
+322 IAES
-327 DGYTVNPDGAS
+327 GYTVATGD
-338 AAGGGTLTVT
+338 AAAEGDTLTVT
-348 FADLKKVGGVT
+348 FADLKGVGGVT
-359 AESCIIVEYSA
+359 ADSIIIVEYSA

-392 NNPNTDSSGDP
+392 NNPNTSDDP
-403 SDGTGETP
+403 SKDTGETP
-411 EDTVYVFTYELDGT
+411 GDTVYVFTYELDGT
-425 KVDGQTPDKTL
+425 KVDGQTPNKTL

-443 YRVKGEGEPNAD
+443 YRGKDGADPTYAD
-455 GENNTPTNVE
+455 GIPTNVE
-465 YAEVTDGKLTG
+465 YALVAGGKLEGWTESRETAMGTDGNG
-476 WTDSRGTAIGT
+476 
-487 EDAKGTGIV
+487 KGMLV
-496 ASDENGLFV
+496 SDVDGLFGV
-505 ISGLDAGTY
+505 SGLDAGTY

-602 IAGAALVLAAGVLFM
+602 IAGAALVLAAGVLLV
-617 MKRRTDSGK
+617 MKRRAGIKK

>member
-487 EDAKGTGIV
+487 GDAKGTGIV
-496 ASDENGLFV
+496 ASGENGLFV

-546 TNQPPTIGKL
+546 ANQPPTIGRL
-556 DLITEGKDGSITTPG
+556 DLITEGENGEAPTPG
-571 DKDNGTVSLEVQNNM
+571 DKDKGTVSLEVQNNM